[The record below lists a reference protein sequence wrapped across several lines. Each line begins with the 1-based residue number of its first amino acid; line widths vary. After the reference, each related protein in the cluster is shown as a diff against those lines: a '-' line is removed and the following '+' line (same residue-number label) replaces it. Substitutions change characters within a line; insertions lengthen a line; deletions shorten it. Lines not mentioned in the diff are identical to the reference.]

1 VAGGTIDIPS
11 GGASLPDDTSRGDRV
26 PSSGELLQ
34 LTPDC
39 SPKLLEEPC
48 VYNRTT
54 DDLYILN
61 DEAVEFLAECARGA
75 VPPQGADAK
84 DFVEFCLD
92 ENILQPASE
101 PSERKLHLNQS
112 PTPSL
117 RYLLLHITDRCNLR
131 CRHCFIGESGSTDL
145 PLEKIMAVVD
155 EFEGMQ
161 GLRLLI
167 SGGEPLL
174 HRNFWKLNDYI
185 ADRDL
190 RTVLL
195 SNGTLIDEETAGRLR
210 MQEVQVSLDGMAAA
224 NDYLRG
230 EGNFARSVA
239 GIERLTAAGI
249 QVSVATMIHSRNLAD
264 FEELEQLV
272 KNLGAREW
280 AVDLPSAAG
289 RLEKESGLM
298 VDPATAGPFLNL
310 SFGGAIH
317 EPVAG
322 YACGAHLMAV
332 MADGSAARCGFYAD
346 EPVGTISEGLAACW
360 QRIGKIPLA
369 ELECD
374 CEFVEDCRGGC
385 RFRAAG
391 YYNNGRG
398 PDLCQ
403 CYRYGVLK

>member
-1 VAGGTIDIPS
+1 MPS
-11 GGASLPDDTSRGDRV
+11 DCVPPDDADTAAHG
-26 PSSGELLQ
+26 LLQ

-48 VYNRTT
+48 VYNRAT

-61 DEAVEFLAECARGA
+61 VEAVEFLARCAEGA
-75 VPPQGADAK
+75 EPPTDKESAE
-84 DFVEFCLD
+84 FIEFCLD
-92 ENILQPASE
+92 EYILQPASE
-101 PSERKLHLNQS
+101 PSERKLLLNQS
-112 PTPSL
+112 PIPSL

-131 CRHCFIGESGSTDL
+131 CRHCFIGECGSTDL
-145 PLEKIMAVVD
+145 PLEKIRAVVD
-155 EFEGMQ
+155 EFESMQ

-174 HRNFWKLNDYI
+174 HRDFWKLNDLI
-185 ADRDL
+185 AERDL
-190 RTVLL
+190 RTVML
-195 SNGTLIDEETAGRLR
+195 SNGTLIDAETAGRLR
-210 MQEVQVSLDGMAAA
+210 VQEVQVSLDGMTAAH
-224 NDYLRG
+224 DYLRG

-239 GIERLTAAGI
+239 GIGHLTVAGI
-249 QVSVATMIHSRNLAD
+249 QVSVATMVHSRNLDD
-264 FEELEQLV
+264 FGELEQLV
-272 KNLGAREW
+272 KDLGAREW

-289 RLEKESGLM
+289 RLEQESGLM
-298 VDPATAGPFLNL
+298 VDPATAGPYLNL

-317 EPVAG
+317 EPVGG

-332 MADGSAARCGFYAD
+332 MADSIAAKCGFYAGR
-346 EPVGTISEGLAACW
+346 PVGTISEGLAACW
-360 QRIGKIPLA
+360 QRIRKIPLA

-391 YYNNGRG
+391 YYNSGRG

>member
-1 VAGGTIDIPS
+1 MAG
-11 GGASLPDDTSRGDRV
+11 R
-26 PSSGELLQ
+26 LLQ

-48 VYNRTT
+48 VYNRAT

-61 DEAVEFLAECARGA
+61 NEAVEFLSACARGA
-75 VPPQGADAK
+75 AAPQDAEAAE
-84 DFVEFCLD
+84 FVEFCLG
-92 ENILQPASE
+92 EHILQPATE
-101 PSERKLHLNQS
+101 PSERRLRLDQS
-112 PTPSL
+112 PIPSL

-131 CRHCFIGESGSTDL
+131 CRHCFIGECVNTDL

-174 HRNFWKLNDYI
+174 HRDFWKLNEYI

-195 SNGTLIDEETAGRLR
+195 SNGTLIDADTASRLR
-210 MQEVQVSLDGMAAA
+210 VQEVQVSLDGMAAA
-224 NDYLRG
+224 HDYLRG
-230 EGNFARSVA
+230 EGNFARSVTA
-239 GIERLTAAGI
+239 IERLTSSGR
-249 QVSVATMIHSRNLAD
+249 QVSVATMIHSRNLDD
-264 FEELEQLV
+264 FEELERLV
-272 KNLGAREW
+272 KDLGAREW

-298 VDPATAGPFLNL
+298 VDPATAGPYLNL

-346 EPVGTISEGLAACW
+346 APVGSISEGLASCW
-360 QRIGKIPLA
+360 QRIRKLPLA

-385 RFRAAG
+385 RFRATG
-391 YYNNGRG
+391 YYNNSRG